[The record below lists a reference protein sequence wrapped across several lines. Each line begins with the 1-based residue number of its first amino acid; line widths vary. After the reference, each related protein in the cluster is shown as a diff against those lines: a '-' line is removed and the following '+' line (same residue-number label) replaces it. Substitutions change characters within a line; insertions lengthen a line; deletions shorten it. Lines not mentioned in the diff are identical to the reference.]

1 LENCQENKTDLSDL
15 EEIMENTLSIR
26 EELAGKT
33 EMNAENE
40 QDLFDRLEQIE
51 RDGQVVDSLSKAD
64 WVGIVVTFFGLGIGP
79 LLYFAVKLF

>member
-1 LENCQENKTDLSDL
+1 
-15 EEIMENTLSIR
+15 MENTISVR

-51 RDGQVVDSLSKAD
+51 KDGQVVDSLSKAD
-64 WVGIVVTFFGLGIGP
+64 WIGIYITFFALGVGP
-79 LLYFAVKLF
+79 LLYYAVKLF

>member
-1 LENCQENKTDLSDL
+1 
-15 EEIMENTLSIR
+15 MENTLSIR

-51 RDGQVVDSLSKAD
+51 RDGQVVDSLLKAD
-64 WVGIVVTFFGLGIGP
+64 WIGIFITFFVLGVGP
-79 LLYFAVKLF
+79 LLYYAVKLF

>member
-1 LENCQENKTDLSDL
+1 LFDL
-15 EEIMENTLSIR
+15 EEIMEHTLSVR

-51 RDGQVVDSLSKAD
+51 KDGQVVDTLSKAD
-64 WVGIVVTFFGLGIGP
+64 WIGILVAFFALGVGP
-79 LLYFAVKLF
+79 LLYYAVKLF

>member
-1 LENCQENKTDLSDL
+1 
-15 EEIMENTLSIR
+15 MEHTLSVR

-51 RDGQVVDSLSKAD
+51 KDGQVVDALSKAD
-64 WVGIVVTFFGLGIGP
+64 WIGIFVTFFALGVGP
-79 LLYFAVKLF
+79 LFYYAVKLF

>member
-1 LENCQENKTDLSDL
+1 
-15 EEIMENTLSIR
+15 MEHTLSVR

-51 RDGQVVDSLSKAD
+51 KDGQVVDTLSKAD
-64 WVGIVVTFFGLGIGP
+64 WIGILVAFFALGVGP
-79 LLYFAVKLF
+79 LLYYAVKLF

>member
-1 LENCQENKTDLSDL
+1 
-15 EEIMENTLSIR
+15 MENTLSVR

-51 RDGQVVDSLSKAD
+51 KDGQVVDTLSKAD
-64 WVGIVVTFFGLGIGP
+64 WIGILVAFFALGVGP
-79 LLYFAVKLF
+79 LLYYAVKLF

>member
-1 LENCQENKTDLSDL
+1 
-15 EEIMENTLSIR
+15 MENTLSVR

-33 EMNAENE
+33 DMNAENE

-64 WVGIVVTFFGLGIGP
+64 WIGIYIAFFALGVCP
-79 LLYFAVKLF
+79 LLYYAVKLF

>member
-1 LENCQENKTDLSDL
+1 
-15 EEIMENTLSIR
+15 MENTLSVR

-51 RDGQVVDSLSKAD
+51 KDGRVVDSLSKAD
-64 WVGIVVTFFGLGIGP
+64 WIGIFVTFFVLGVGP
-79 LLYFAVKLF
+79 LLYYAVKLF

>member
-1 LENCQENKTDLSDL
+1 
-15 EEIMENTLSIR
+15 MENTLSIR

-51 RDGQVVDSLSKAD
+51 KDGRVVDSLSKAD
-64 WVGIVVTFFGLGIGP
+64 WIGILITFFVLGVGP
-79 LLYFAVKLF
+79 LLYYAVKLF